1 MTCAGCGGELDRHV
15 LGCKVCSDRLGKRRL
30 RVERRDEPEP
40 EVLMAPVVRARV
52 EREGV
57 FCACGAVMEARVGT
71 WIDTIESVFSSG
83 KPFPRASEERI
94 IWHGCEVCG
103 AVTRETLLPASI

>member
-1 MTCAGCGGELDRHV
+1 MTCGDCGRFSRDPVCEYCLTGVGEAKGVKKPRH
-15 LGCKVCSDRLGKRRL
+15 
-30 RVERRDEPEP
+30 
-40 EVLMAPVVRARV
+40 MALVVKARV

-57 FCACGAVMEARVGT
+57 FCACGAEMVARVGT
-71 WIDTIESVFSSG
+71 WIVTIESVFSSR

-103 AVTRETLLPASI
+103 AVTRETLIPASL